1 MAATLQTGSGRFG
14 ELAAA
19 LSSLSELVPSF
30 TGRIAVTFAI
40 GVAVMAFLA
49 RTDRIHEAAPDRL
62 ESTAWHV
69 IVTVGTMVV
78 AAGAGV
84 AIVGL
89 WGLSDELLAV
99 FGTSYGPETIVKA
112 GISALFLI
120 GAYTMT
126 GLVKQLVDQLAE
138 TRSSVGE
145 HEREIAYRLGQ
156 VALYLLAFTIV
167 LSLWNVNV
175 GGILV
180 GAGFLGIVVGMA
192 ARQTLGAMLAGFV
205 LMFSRPF
212 EIGDWI
218 QVGEYEGIVTDITIV
233 NTRMQTFDGEY
244 VMIPNDVVSSES
256 LVNRSRKGRLRI
268 EVEVGIDYD
277 ADPERAAD
285 IARKAVTNLD
295 DPMSVP
301 TPQVVFKRLGDS
313 AVVLGVRYW
322 IDNPSAR
329 RKWRSQT
336 AVIGAVKEALEAEGI
351 KIPFP
356 QRELMGR
363 QESGGFVLAG
373 DSRPPE
379 EQLDSASE
387 ALSDGAASDDSGD
400 ESDRDADREPSDA
413 EADAEVPEADREA
426 ADPDGNG
433 PDEDDTDDGD
443 RERSTAA
450 DRGTDESELKT
461 DGVPG
466 GPRSDGSGESGGSG
480 S

>member
-1 MAATLQTGSGRFG
+1 MSELLQTGIGING
-14 ELAAA
+14 IGNA
-19 LSSLSELVPSF
+19 LSGLSEVVPTF

-49 RTDRIHEAAPDRL
+49 RTDHLHEAAPERL
-62 ESTAWHV
+62 ESTAWHLV
-69 IVTVGTMVV
+69 VTLGTM
-78 AAGAGV
+78 AIATGAGL

-89 WGLSDELLAV
+89 WGLSDELFVV
-99 FGTSYGPETIVKA
+99 FGTSYGPETLVKV
-112 GISALFLI
+112 GVSVLFLI

-126 GLVKQLVDQLAE
+126 GLVKQFVDELVD
-138 TRSSVGE
+138 TRSSIGE

-156 VALYLLAFTIV
+156 VTLYLLALTII

-175 GGILV
+175 GGFLV
-180 GAGFLGIVVGMA
+180 GAGFLGIVIGMA

-218 QVGEYEGIVTDITIV
+218 QVGEHEGIVTDITIV

-268 EVEVGIDYD
+268 EVEVGVDYD

-285 IARKAVTNLD
+285 IAKKAVTTLD

-301 TPQVVFKRLGDS
+301 TPQVVFKRFGDS

-322 IDNPSAR
+322 INNPSAR

-336 AVIGAVKEALEAEGI
+336 AVIAAVKQALKEEGI

-356 QRELMGR
+356 QRELTGR
-363 QESGGFVLAG
+363 QESGGLVLAG

-379 EQLDSASE
+379 DQIEDGPSESRTDGVPTEAGSESERSSAAQTDGVADAERSGARSNGE
-387 ALSDGAASDDSGD
+387 PKGTSDAK
-400 ESDRDADREPSDA
+400 EEKSDA
-413 EADAEVPEADREA
+413 EKEQPRTE
-426 ADPDGNG
+426 
-433 PDEDDTDDGD
+433 TKQ
-443 RERSTAA
+443 
-450 DRGTDESELKT
+450 SETKT
-461 DGVPG
+461 DGVPDPAQPDDAG
-466 GPRSDGSGESGGSG
+466 GNQS
-480 S
+480 